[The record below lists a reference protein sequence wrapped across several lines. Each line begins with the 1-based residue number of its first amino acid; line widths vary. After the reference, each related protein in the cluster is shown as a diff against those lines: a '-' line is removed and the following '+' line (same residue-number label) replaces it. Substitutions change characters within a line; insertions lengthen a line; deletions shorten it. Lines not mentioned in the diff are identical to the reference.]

1 VADERAP
8 ASPGPTDA
16 TLVDLPRVAAASD
29 HALAGDVS
37 VGPAAV
43 VGPAALDVSVPG
55 FFSIDAA
62 AATIAKPVTFIRRFV
77 DKYAPWL
84 SLALGIVSRIL
95 FKHEIDF
102 APKAVALLLLAW
114 TLPAIVARVLP
125 DPSPGAHEA
134 GWQRLART
142 TGAPFIV
149 VVLYKNVLFFLT
161 PLWFG
166 AAHFPSLNM
175 GAPIVLGAMALTT
188 CFSGWYHRQII
199 DHPVR
204 RVMWSAV
211 VLFAALVP
219 ATAVLALTSPRVS
232 LFLAALAAT
241 AAATAALKGGEGES
255 ILSRRALTSILL
267 GATPVAV
274 LVVIAAPLL
283 PPVPAASLDK
293 GAGTGI
299 VNRNLVGR
307 AETFPRGVRR
317 IYAWFAVSLPTRYR
331 QTVTYRWFHDGREVG
346 SPVTQTIEGG
356 RASGFRTAS
365 WKPSPA
371 PGRWR
376 VDLSNEMGQLIDRVG
391 FDVRSLEAVVA
402 PAAPAPAAPPPP
414 APSPTDP

>member
-1 VADERAP
+1 VDPPPLAARAADAATASLPAP
-8 ASPGPTDA
+8 GG
-16 TLVDLPRVAAASD
+16 LAAP
-29 HALAGDVS
+29 DVS
-37 VGPAAV
+37 A
-43 VGPAALDVSVPG
+43 PG
-55 FFSIDAA
+55 FFSIDSA
-62 AATIAKPVTFIRRFV
+62 AATIAKPVTFVRRFV

-84 SLALGIVSRIL
+84 SLALGIASRVL

-114 TLPAIVARVLP
+114 TLPAIMARVLP

-134 GWQRLART
+134 GWRRLART

-161 PLWFG
+161 PIWFG

-175 GAPIVLGAMALTT
+175 AAPLVLAAMALAT
-188 CFSGWYHRQII
+188 CFSSWYHRQII
-199 DHPVR
+199 DHPAR
-204 RVMWSAV
+204 RVVWSAV

-232 LFLAALAAT
+232 LFLAALAST
-241 AAATAALKGGEGES
+241 AAATAALKGGES

-307 AETFPRGVRR
+307 AEAFPRGVRR
-317 IYAWFAVSLPTRYR
+317 VYAWFAVSLPNRYR
-331 QTVTYRWFHDGREVG
+331 QTVTYGWYRDGTEVG
-346 SPVTQTIEGG
+346 APITQTIEGG
-356 RASGFRTAS
+356 RASGFRTATS
-365 WKPSPA
+365 KMWPP

-376 VDLSNEMGQLIDRVG
+376 VDLSNEMGQLIDRVR
-391 FDVRSLEAVVA
+391 FDVRPDAVVA
-402 PAAPAPAAPPPP
+402 PPPPAAAPAPPTAAPPPP
-414 APSPTDP
+414 AAGP

>member
-1 VADERAP
+1 MTPSVDPPPSAGAV
-8 ASPGPTDA
+8 GP
-16 TLVDLPRVAAASD
+16 
-29 HALAGDVS
+29 DVS
-37 VGPAAV
+37 A
-43 VGPAALDVSVPG
+43 PG
-55 FFSIDAA
+55 FFTIDSA
-62 AATIAKPVTFIRRFV
+62 AATIAKPVTFVRRFV

-114 TLPAIVARVLP
+114 TLPAIMARVLP
-125 DPSPGAHEA
+125 DPLPGAHET
-134 GWQRLART
+134 GWRRLART
-142 TGAPFIV
+142 TGAPFMV

-161 PLWFG
+161 PIWFG

-175 GAPIVLGAMALTT
+175 AAPIVLAAMALTT
-188 CFSGWYHRQII
+188 CFSGWYHHQII

-204 RVMWSAV
+204 RVVWSAV

-232 LFLAALAAT
+232 LFLAALAST
-241 AAATAALKGGEGES
+241 AAATAALKGGEN

-274 LVVIAAPLL
+274 LAVIAAPVL

-307 AETFPRGVRR
+307 AEVFPRGIRR
-317 IYAWFAVSLPTRYR
+317 VYAWFAVSLPNRYR
-331 QTVTYRWFHDGREVG
+331 QTVTYRWHHDGAEVG
-346 SPVTQTIEGG
+346 APITQTIEGG
-356 RASGFRTAS
+356 RASGFRTATS
-365 WKPSPA
+365 RMWPT

-376 VDLSNEMGQLIDRVG
+376 VDLSNEMGQLIDRVR
-391 FDVRSLEAVVA
+391 FDVRSDA
-402 PAAPAPAAPPPP
+402 PVAAPAPPAAPPPP
-414 APSPTDP
+414 PPPAAPPPSTSP

>member
-1 VADERAP
+1 MTDERAP
-8 ASPGPTDA
+8 GSPGLPDA
-16 TLVDLPRVAAASD
+16 TLVDLPRTAVAGD
-29 HALAGDVS
+29 GALAVDTPERPAL
-37 VGPAAV
+37 VGPDA
-43 VGPAALDVSVPG
+43 PAPG

-62 AATIAKPVTFIRRFV
+62 AATIAKPVTFVRRFV

-125 DPSPGAHEA
+125 DPSAGAHEA
-134 GWQRLART
+134 AWRRLART

-175 GAPIVLGAMALTT
+175 GAPLVLAAMALAT
-188 CFSGWYHRQII
+188 CFSGWYHHQII

-204 RVMWSAV
+204 RVVWSAV

-232 LFLAALAAT
+232 LFLAALAST

-255 ILSRRALTSILL
+255 ILSRRALTSLLL

-299 VNRNLVGR
+299 VSRNLVGR
-307 AETFPRGVRR
+307 AEAFPRGVRR
-317 IYAWFAVSLPTRYR
+317 VYAWFAVSLPNRYR
-331 QTVTYRWFHDGREVG
+331 QTVTYRWYRDGHEVG
-346 SPVTQTIEGG
+346 APVTQTIEGG
-356 RASGFRTAS
+356 RASGFRTAN
-365 WKPSPA
+365 WKPVPA
-371 PGRWR
+371 IGRWR
-376 VDLSNEMGQLIDRVG
+376 VDLSNEMGQLIDRVR
-391 FDVRSLEAVVA
+391 FEVRPEPPPIAA
-402 PAAPAPAAPPPP
+402 PAPPAPAAPLPA
-414 APSPTDP
+414 APSPPDP